1 LAGTTQKHTQIPKL
15 RPTERVQLI
24 GNMTIPII
32 ADEKTHI
39 PPKRN
44 ITGCIQRC
52 SKKKDEIRG

>member
-1 LAGTTQKHTQIPKL
+1 MTVISLQHKL
-15 RPTERVQLI
+15 
-24 GNMTIPII
+24 PII

-52 SKKKDEIRG
+52 SKKKDEIRGWADGKHTHTHTHGELSL